1 VTPTARCLVAL
12 GSNLGDRLAN
22 LQAGLRE
29 IADAD
34 GVDVVAVSPIYETA
48 PVGGPDGQGPYLNA
62 ALAADVAIDA
72 ESLLGMLHR
81 IEEGRERSRDV
92 YWGPRT
98 LDLDLLVHGNLVVDT
113 PTLQVPH
120 PRMHERRFVMV
131 PVCDIAPDL
140 VHPTL
145 GRTMRDLLA
154 DLPPDPGELTRFSD
168 TWTGT

>member
-1 VTPTARCLVAL
+1 VTPTARCLIAL

-72 ESLLGMLHR
+72 KSLLGMLHR

-154 DLPPDPGELTRFSD
+154 DLPPDPRELTRFSD